1 MILQLKDPNLL
12 KQHCYL
18 NGKWREATSGLT
30 LPVTNPATGET
41 IACVPDM
48 GSSETEDTIVAAEQ
62 AFSLWKKTTVKARAL
77 LLRNWFNLILAH
89 RTDLALLLTAE
100 QGKPLAEAEAEIIYG
115 ASYIEWYA
123 EEAKR
128 IYGDTIP
135 PNNSDTRLFVLKE
148 PIGVTAAIT
157 PWNFPNAM
165 ITRKVA
171 PALAAGCTI
180 IVRPASQTPLSALA
194 LAELAD
200 RAGFPPGVFSV
211 ITGNAHQI
219 ADVFCR
225 APQVRKLSFTGSTA
239 VGRQLIAQCA
249 PTVKKLSMELGGN
262 APFIVFED
270 ADIDAA
276 LQGVLTSKF
285 RNSGQTCI
293 CANRIYVQAS
303 VHDRFVNQ
311 LAQAMGKLK
320 VGNGLTSGIQQGP
333 LIDEQA
339 VHKVESHIA
348 DALAN
353 GATLVMGGK
362 RHPLG
367 QNFFEPTLLTGAKQ
381 GMRVAREETFGPL
394 AAVFRFDT
402 EEEVIHYANDTE
414 FGLASYF
421 YTRDVG
427 RVFRVA
433 EQLQYGMV
441 AVNSGVL
448 SNEAAPF
455 GGVKQ
460 SGLGREGSRYGLDDY
475 LEIKYLNVAGLG
487 Q

>member
-1 MILQLKDPNLL
+1 
-12 KQHCYL
+12 
-18 NGKWREATSGLT
+18 
-30 LPVTNPATGET
+30 
-41 IACVPDM
+41 
-48 GSSETEDTIVAAEQ
+48 
-62 AFSLWKKTTVKARAL
+62 
-77 LLRNWFNLILAH
+77 
-89 RTDLALLLTAE
+89 
-100 QGKPLAEAEAEIIYG
+100 
-115 ASYIEWYA
+115 
-123 EEAKR
+123 
-128 IYGDTIP
+128 
-135 PNNSDTRLFVLKE
+135 
-148 PIGVTAAIT
+148 
-157 PWNFPNAM
+157 
-165 ITRKVA
+165 
-171 PALAAGCTI
+171 
-180 IVRPASQTPLSALA
+180 
-194 LAELAD
+194 
-200 RAGFPPGVFSV
+200 
-211 ITGNAHQI
+211 
-219 ADVFCR
+219 
-225 APQVRKLSFTGSTA
+225 
-239 VGRQLIAQCA
+239 
-249 PTVKKLSMELGGN
+249 
-262 APFIVFED
+262 
-270 ADIDAA
+270 
-276 LQGVLTSKF
+276 
-285 RNSGQTCI
+285 
-293 CANRIYVQAS
+293 
-303 VHDRFVNQ
+303 
-311 LAQAMGKLK
+311 MGKLK

-353 GATLVMGGK
+353 GSTLVMGGK